1 MNVVR
6 LSHDRV
12 TYSSIKLTRTEASLK
27 KNESIVYKN
36 LYEDLHTSTPIH
48 FNFSVGERVGIV
60 KKKKAFEK
68 GILHGGQKKYLQFQT
83 SNIPDRLRIR
93 YRITRVKIL
102 IIQGTF
108 Y

>member
-1 MNVVR
+1 M
-6 LSHDRV
+6 
-12 TYSSIKLTRTEASLK
+12 K

-48 FNFSVGERVGIV
+48 FNFNVGES
-60 KKKKAFEK
+60 KNCKEEKKAFEK

>member
-1 MNVVR
+1 M
-6 LSHDRV
+6 S
-12 TYSSIKLTRTEASLK
+12 
-27 KNESIVYKN
+27 
-36 LYEDLHTSTPIH
+36 
-48 FNFSVGERVGIV
+48 ERVRIV
-60 KKKKAFEK
+60 KKKKAFGK

>member
-36 LYEDLHTSTPIH
+36 LYEDLHTSTLFILI
-48 FNFSVGERVGIV
+48 SMSERVRIV
-60 KKKKAFEK
+60 KMKKAFEK

-93 YRITRVKIL
+93 YTITRVKIL